1 MPDVFKL
8 YTKMF
13 GKGDKFI
20 KGTFTVDTTMSY
32 SALISELQTVSTV
45 NQTVSIQ
52 ITEGMTIDEIAQMM
66 EVTVSAVPKISWS
79 SARRSVILTNSR
91 NVSRIK
97 S

>member
-1 MPDVFKL
+1 
-8 YTKMF
+8 MF

-66 EVTVSAVPKISWS
+66 EDNRVCRAEDSWS
-79 SARRSVILTNSR
+79 SVRRSEILISSR
-91 NVSRIK
+91 NVLRIK